1 MTFGEKIRQARKAKK
16 MTQKELA
23 QLINAKHNS
32 VSNWENDQNKP
43 DPDTIELL
51 CGVLDLTPNELL
63 GVSDKNNI
71 TYENYYPTHR
81 IPILGRISAGLPLYA
96 DENIEGY
103 TFTSLNGGAEYF
115 ALRVRG
121 DSMNAAGINDGNL
134 IVVRRQ
140 DFVENGQVAVILVDN
155 QDATVKRFSQI
166 DNIVTLM
173 PQSYN
178 PIHQPQI
185 YNLQDTNICVLG
197 LVVRCESEI
206 I

>member
-32 VSNWENDQNKP
+32 ISNWENDQNKP

-63 GVSDKNNI
+63 GISDKNNI
-71 TYENYYPTHR
+71 PYENYYPTHR

-103 TFTSLNGGAEYF
+103 TFTSLNSGAEYF
-115 ALRVRG
+115 ALRVKG

-185 YNLQDTNICVLG
+185 YNLKDTNICVLG
-197 LVVRCESEI
+197 LVVRCEIEI
-206 I
+206 K